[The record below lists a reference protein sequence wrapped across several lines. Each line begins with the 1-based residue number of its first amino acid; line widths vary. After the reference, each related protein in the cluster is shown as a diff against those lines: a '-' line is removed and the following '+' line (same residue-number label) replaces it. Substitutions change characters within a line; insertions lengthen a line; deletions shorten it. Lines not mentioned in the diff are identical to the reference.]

1 MEKISNM
8 HNKET
13 IQYGMISAA
22 AAALVFVVLYI
33 LGAEYFMSPAAWI
46 SSYLL
51 PLLFA
56 IIGALSIKKKNNG
69 FLNFNEALK
78 VSFGIL
84 VITGLVSTIISYF
97 IFNYLDVAFAERM
110 KQLTI
115 EKSQEMM
122 QRFNVPESEMEKA
135 MDKISEQ
142 DLFSLGSLSKSFA
155 YACIMYFIEA
165 LILSAIIKK
174 KKPALEF

>member
-13 IQYGMISAA
+13 FQYGLFSAA
-22 AAALVFVVLYI
+22 AAVLIFVILYI
-33 LGAEYFMSPAAWI
+33 LGAEYFMSPVAWI

-51 PLLFA
+51 PIVFA
-56 IIGALSIKKKNNG
+56 VLGAMHIKKKNNG
-69 FLNFNEALK
+69 FLNFNESLK
-78 VSFGIL
+78 VTFGVF
-84 VITGLVSTIISYF
+84 VITGLMSTIVSYF

-115 EKSQEMM
+115 EKSQEAM
-122 QRFNVPESEMEKA
+122 QRFGVPESEMEKA

-142 DLFSLGSLSKSFA
+142 DIFSIGSLLKSFA
-155 YACIMYFIEA
+155 YACILYFIEA
-165 LILSAIIKK
+165 LIISAIIKK
-174 KKPALEF
+174 KKPELEF